1 MEVFLSRTS
10 LLYPLL
16 FFSVGSVFAQQ
27 DDQIS
32 TLTVSG
38 AGTVHVAPDE
48 ASVRLGITRQEPTAQ
63 AAQQEANLVANQI
76 LTAITAL
83 GIEQDRIQTSEL
95 RLTPVYAPQRPA
107 SREEPRIVA
116 YRASNVVSVRL
127 DELSRVGPVIDAG
140 LESGANQLQGV
151 SFGLRDDTK
160 AREQA
165 LKEAVNE
172 ARSKANAIA
181 EALNVRLL
189 GVLQVNEGG
198 ISIRP
203 VVVSEA
209 RLMSAADTATPVSP
223 GQVTVNGS
231 VSIRYRIGP

>member
-1 MEVFLSRTS
+1 MSRS
-10 LLYPLL
+10 ALLYPLL

-27 DDQIS
+27 DDQKEIP

-38 AGTVHVAPDE
+38 TGTVHVAPDE

-76 LTAITAL
+76 LTAITEL
-83 GIEQDRIQTSEL
+83 GIEPDQIQTSEL
-95 RLTPVYAPQRPA
+95 RLTPVYAPRQPA

-140 LESGANQLQGV
+140 LKSGANQLQGV
-151 SFGLRDDTK
+151 SFGLRDDTE

-172 ARSKANAIA
+172 ARRKANAIA
-181 EALNVRLL
+181 EALDVRLL
-189 GVLQVNEGG
+189 GVLQVNEAG

>member
-1 MEVFLSRTS
+1 MSRTV

-27 DDQIS
+27 DDQIP
-32 TLTVSG
+32 TLTVNG

-63 AAQQEANLVANQI
+63 AAQQETNRVANQI
-76 LTAITAL
+76 LTAITEL

-95 RLTPVYAPQRPA
+95 RLTPVYAPRKPA
-107 SREEPRIVA
+107 SQEEPRIVA

-140 LESGANQLQGV
+140 LKSGANQLQGV
-151 SFGLRDDTK
+151 RFGLRDDTK

-172 ARSKANAIA
+172 ARRKANAIA

-189 GVLQVNEGG
+189 EVLQVNEAG

-209 RLMSAADTATPVSP
+209 RMMRAADTATPVSP

>member
-1 MEVFLSRTS
+1 MSRTA
-10 LLYPLL
+10 LLWALL

-27 DDQIS
+27 DDQIP
-32 TLTVSG
+32 TLTVNG
-38 AGTVHVAPDE
+38 TGTVHVAPDE

-63 AAQQEANLVANQI
+63 AAQQEANVVANQI
-76 LTAITAL
+76 LTAITEL

-95 RLTPVYAPQRPA
+95 RLTPVYAPRRPA
-107 SREEPRIVA
+107 SQEEPRIVA

-165 LKEAVNE
+165 LKEALKEAVNK
-172 ARSKANAIA
+172 ARRKANAIA